1 MHSMT
6 KILPVPLHILKVQRN
21 ESPWLHGLVMTGLV
35 MTGLVITGLVMT
47 GLVLI
52 VQQLPMDKGMQKLE
66 EEKDT
71 CYGNI
76 NLHYTYTA

>member
-6 KILPVPLHILKVQRN
+6 KILPVPLHILMVQRN

-35 MTGLVITGLVMT
+35 MTGLVLS
-47 GLVLI
+47 
-52 VQQLPMDKGMQKLE
+52 VQQLPMDKGMQQLE

-76 NLHYTYTA
+76 NLHYTYTARCVYNMYR